1 MASRRSNAKEG
12 FDLVLHLLAAT
23 VIAFAASA
31 AAATAAYWDQP
42 LHDRNTVAVVQQTLH
57 AEGYD
62 PGPVNGQLGPQTVEA
77 VKQAQEDRELEPTGR
92 LDRRTIAAL
101 GIDAESAAAGAS
113 TDGRQDESRPGSGL
127 KERSTLPGG
136 SSSNR
141 PAEADANR
149 CKALSGVQREQCLRE
164 LGAAGGGTAPRPAPP
179 VRRDPVTDP
188 PPQNPR

>member
-1 MASRRSNAKEG
+1 M
-12 FDLVLHLLAAT
+12 VLHLLAAT
-23 VIAFAASA
+23 VIAFAGSA

-42 LHDRNTVAVVQQTLH
+42 VHDRNTVAVVQQTLH

-101 GIDAESAAAGAS
+101 GIDAESAGAGAS
-113 TDGRQDESRPGSGL
+113 NGRQDESRPGSRL
-127 KERSTLPGG
+127 KERSTLPDA

-141 PAEADANR
+141 PAEAEAKR
-149 CKALSGVQREQCLRE
+149 CKELSGVQREQCLRE
-164 LGAAGGGTAPRPAPP
+164 LGAAGGGTAPQPAPP
-179 VRRDPVTDP
+179 VRRDPVTEP